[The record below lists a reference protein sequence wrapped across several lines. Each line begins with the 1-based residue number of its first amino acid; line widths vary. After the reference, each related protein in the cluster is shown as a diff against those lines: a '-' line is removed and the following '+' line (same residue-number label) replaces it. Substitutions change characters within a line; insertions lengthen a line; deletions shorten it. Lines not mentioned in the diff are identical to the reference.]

1 MISRRGQ
8 YRSNSVPIIIVAVKD
23 FKIWAHE
30 GKEAMGNANKY

>member
-23 FKIWAHE
+23 FKIWAYE
-30 GKEAMGNANKY
+30 GKEVGVNAKKY